1 MVSNYLNDS
10 LIMKKFFN
18 SVIALTAALS
28 MVSCMQVDNWDE
40 PEASISGR
48 LINAV
53 TGENYL
59 TDQGDVHI
67 RIWEKSFSTNPAHQD
82 LAVKNDG
89 TYTNLRLFA
98 GTYDMVP
105 NDGSWWPCDT
115 LRNVAIGNS
124 NHATQDFKVT
134 PYLMIKDFDVQLLQ
148 APSQDMDTL
157 RMSCRLFAPITENLP
172 QVWEVRP
179 FININQY
186 CGAGN
191 KLDYYYKDNDDVE
204 NDLYGLDNGE
214 EVTTVYTWKKSIH
227 KNWNQIG
234 DMTTGEG
241 NREYVIRVPV
251 KRGYKYSV
259 RMGAN
264 VNDQYRKFNYSEIK
278 VITIPEDPTQ
288 KPNW

>member
-1 MVSNYLNDS
+1 
-10 LIMKKFFN
+10 MKKFFY
-18 SVIALTAALS
+18 SILAVTATLT
-28 MVSCMQVDNWDE
+28 MGSCMEVDNWDE
-40 PEASISGR
+40 PEASITGR

-82 LAVKNDG
+82 LAVKDDG
-89 TYTNLRLFA
+89 TYTNLRLFP
-98 GTYDMVP
+98 GTYDMLPV
-105 NDGSWWPCDT
+105 DGSWWPCDT
-115 LRNVAIGNS
+115 VRNVAIGNN
-124 NHATQDFKVT
+124 NHAQKDFQVT
-134 PYLMIKDFDVQLLQ
+134 PYLMIKDFNVQLLQ
-148 APSQDMDTL
+148 APNQDMDTL
-157 RMSCRLFAPITENLP
+157 RMSCRLFAPVTENLP

-179 FININQY
+179 FININKY

-204 NDLYGLDNGE
+204 NDLYGLDGGE

-288 KPNW
+288 APNW